1 MPLRRSYARKTAR
14 PRSAYVRKGRATASV
29 ARVKNLIARNVD
41 KDDVNTVV
49 AGGTVLTAGALYNVL
64 TTADITDDA
73 KLDKLSLRF
82 SLTNVTNANQL
93 VRVIIFQFK
102 MSSNIGAPTVANI
115 LNTASPLSGYTEN
128 YNVYANILSD
138 KSYTMNLFNK
148 SMLVSKHNYFKKN
161 LLTFKNNATS
171 GLNANDVWMLVIGT
185 VNTNTTLSSIYM
197 DCKYHQVD

>member
-14 PRSAYVRKGRATASV
+14 PYAGKSKGRAV
-29 ARVKNLIARNVD
+29 ATVKQVKSLISRNVD
-41 KDDVNTVV
+41 KDDVNTVI
-49 AGGTVLTAGALYNVL
+49 AGGTVLTAGSVYNVL
-64 TTADITDDA
+64 TTSDITDDA

-82 SLTNVTNANQL
+82 SLTNITNANQL
-93 VRVIIFQFK
+93 VRVIIFQYK
-102 MSSNIGAPTVANI
+102 MASAQSAPTVAQI
-115 LNTASPLSGYTEN
+115 LNTATPLSGYTEN
-128 YNVYANILSD
+128 YNVFCNILSD

-148 SMLVSKHNYFKKN
+148 SMLVSKLNFFKKN